1 MRRLLLPIAALLISD
16 ALLLIGHGIQLTLL
30 PLRAEIEGFTPL
42 EVALTGSTYFIGFV
56 LGCLVAP
63 RMVRRVGHIR
73 AFAVLASLFSATVLL
88 FHAWPVFAPWLVL
101 RFLVGSSM
109 SGLYMI
115 IESWLNDR
123 SSRETRGTLLSVY
136 TIINL
141 AMMIVG
147 QQLLNI
153 ADPSAGTLFIIA
165 SVLLSL
171 AIVPVSLT
179 LTLAPAPVQSVPLD
193 FRRVWE
199 ISHVAVL
206 GAVCAGL
213 VTGAFWSLGPV
224 FARGVGMETNDLTM
238 FMSAAV
244 LGGALFQL
252 PLGKLSDHF
261 DRRLVLLF
269 SALFGAIVSVMV
281 VIFSHSP
288 QALLALATLWGG
300 SVMTQYAICLA
311 HGADNAQAD
320 EFILVGSC
328 ILMLFGLSS
337 AMGGP
342 LASVFMGYLG
352 PVGLFLYS
360 ALGLIVFA
368 VTVAIRRQQHFAPV
382 VDETGPFRAASDTS
396 PAVFALDPRTE
407 EGEWESRD
415 LDTNAL
421 VDEELLH
428 EESSQ

>member
-1 MRRLLLPIAALLISD
+1 MRRLLLPIAALLLSD

-30 PLRAEIEGFTPL
+30 PLRAEIEGFTPI
-42 EVALTGSTYFIGFV
+42 EVALTGSTYFVGFV
-56 LGCLVAP
+56 VGCLVAP

-88 FHAWPVFAPWLVL
+88 FHSWPDVYPWLAL
-101 RFLVGSSM
+101 RFVVGCCM

-123 SSRETRGTLLSVY
+123 STRETRGTLLSIY
-136 TIINL
+136 TVINL
-141 AMMIVG
+141 TMMIVG
-147 QQLLNI
+147 QQLLNL
-153 ADPSAGTLFIIA
+153 ASPSAGTLFIIA

-193 FRRVWE
+193 FRRVWQ

-224 FARGVGMETNDLTM
+224 YARGVGMETAELTL
-238 FMSAAV
+238 FMSAVV

-252 PLGKLSDHF
+252 PLGKISDRF

-269 SALFGAIVSVMV
+269 TALLGAIVSVLV
-281 VIFSHSP
+281 VIFSHYP
-288 QALLALATLWGG
+288 QALLVLAVFWGG
-300 SVMTQYAICLA
+300 TVMTQYAICLA
-311 HGADNAQAD
+311 HGADNAEPH

-342 LASVFMGYLG
+342 LASLFMDYLG
-352 PVGLFLYS
+352 PVGLFIYASLS
-360 ALGLIVFA
+360 LVVFA
-368 VTVAIRRQQHFAPV
+368 VAVAIRRQQHV
-382 VDETGPFRAASDTS
+382 VPMIDETGPFRAAADTS

-407 EGEWESRD
+407 EGEWESREP
-415 LDTNAL
+415 DTNAL
-421 VDEELLH
+421 VDEDLLQR
-428 EESSQ
+428 E

>member
-1 MRRLLLPIAALLISD
+1 MRRLLLPIAALLLSD

-30 PLRAEIEGFTPL
+30 PLRAEIEGFTPI
-42 EVALTGSTYFIGFV
+42 EVALTGSTYFVGFV
-56 LGCLVAP
+56 VGCLVAP

-88 FHAWPVFAPWLVL
+88 FHSWPDVYPWLAL
-101 RFLVGSSM
+101 RFVVGCCM

-123 SSRETRGTLLSVY
+123 STRETRGTLLSIY
-136 TIINL
+136 TVINL
-141 AMMIVG
+141 TMMIVG
-147 QQLLNI
+147 QQLLNL
-153 ADPSAGTLFIIA
+153 ASPSAGTLFIIA

-193 FRRVWE
+193 FRRVWQ

-224 FARGVGMETNDLTM
+224 YARGVGMETAELTL
-238 FMSAAV
+238 FMSAVV

-252 PLGKLSDHF
+252 PLGKISDRF

-269 SALFGAIVSVMV
+269 TALLGAIVSVLV
-281 VIFSHSP
+281 VIFSHYP
-288 QALLALATLWGG
+288 QALLVLAVFWGG
-300 SVMTQYAICLA
+300 TVMTQYAICLA
-311 HGADNAQAD
+311 HGADNAEPH

-342 LASVFMGYLG
+342 LASLFMDYLG
-352 PVGLFLYS
+352 PVGLFIYASLS
-360 ALGLIVFA
+360 LVVFA
-368 VTVAIRRQQHFAPV
+368 VAVAIRRQQHV
-382 VDETGPFRAASDTS
+382 VPMIDETGPFRAAADTS

-407 EGEWESRD
+407 EGEWESRKP
-415 LDTNAL
+415 DTNAL
-421 VDEELLH
+421 VDEDLLQR
-428 EESSQ
+428 E